1 MNSNAFGANAMAEIY
16 LDIETQKIAEEV
28 QGGWD
33 NIRAFG
39 LSVAV
44 TWDGVNEFRDWYETD
59 AGRLIGEL
67 RGFDRVVTFN
77 GHRFDLEV
85 LSVYGDVRELREKS
99 LDILVDLKRRLGFR
113 VSLQNLAQATLG
125 KAKTASGLDAVKWWR
140 SGDPALRQR
149 VVDYCRMD
157 VEILRDIVAFGRREG
172 FVKVPSQGKELTV
185 YVAWEVAGGQAG
197 KQ

>member
-1 MNSNAFGANAMAEIY
+1 MAMTEIY
-16 LDIETQKIAEEV
+16 LDVETQRIAEEV

-44 TWDGVNEFRDWYETD
+44 TWDAANEYREWYEPD

-67 RGFDRVVTFN
+67 RAFDRIVTFN
-77 GHRFDLEV
+77 GLRFDFEV
-85 LSVYGDVRELREKS
+85 LLAYGDVRELRGKS
-99 LDILVDLKRRLGFR
+99 LDLLQDLKRRLGFR

-125 KAKTASGLDAVKWWR
+125 KGKTASGLDAVKWWR

-157 VEILRDIVAFGRREG
+157 VEILREVVAYGRREG
-172 FVKVPSQGKELTV
+172 FVKIPSQGRELPV
-185 YVAWEVAGGQAG
+185 YVAW
-197 KQ
+197 

>member
-1 MNSNAFGANAMAEIY
+1 MAEIY
-16 LDIETQKIAEEV
+16 LDTETQRVADEV

-44 TWDGVNEFRDWYETD
+44 TWDATNGFREWYEPD

-67 RGFDRVVTFN
+67 RAFDRIVTYN
-77 GHRFDLEV
+77 GLRFDLAV
-85 LSVYGDVRELREKS
+85 LSAYGDVRELEKKS
-99 LDILVDLKRRLGFR
+99 LDLLQDLKRRLGFR

-125 KAKTASGLDAVKWWR
+125 RAKTASGLEAVKWWR

-149 VVDYCRMD
+149 VVEYCRMD
-157 VEILRDIVAFGRREG
+157 VEILREIVAHGRREG
-172 FVKVPSQGKELTV
+172 FVKVPSQGRELTV
-185 YVAWEVAGGQAG
+185 YVAWGEENG
-197 KQ
+197 

>member
-1 MNSNAFGANAMAEIY
+1 MVEIY
-16 LDIETQKIAEEV
+16 LDTETQRVADEV

-44 TWDGVNEFRDWYETD
+44 TWDASSGFREWYEPD

-67 RGFDRVVTFN
+67 RAFDRIVTYN
-77 GHRFDLEV
+77 GLRFDFAV
-85 LSVYGDVRELREKS
+85 LSAYGDVRELQKKS
-99 LDILVDLKRRLGFR
+99 LDLLQDLKRRLGFR

-125 KAKTASGLDAVKWWR
+125 RAKTASGLEAVKWWR

-149 VVDYCRMD
+149 VVEYCRMD
-157 VEILRDIVAFGRREG
+157 VDILREIVAHGRREG
-172 FVKVPSQGKELTV
+172 FVKVPSQGRELTV
-185 YVAWEVAGGQAG
+185 YVAWGEGNG
-197 KQ
+197 

>member
-1 MNSNAFGANAMAEIY
+1 MAEIY
-16 LDIETQKIAEEV
+16 LDTETQRVADEV

-44 TWDGVNEFRDWYETD
+44 TWDATNGFREWYEPD

-67 RGFDRVVTFN
+67 RAFDRIVTYN
-77 GHRFDLEV
+77 GLRFDLAV
-85 LSVYGDVRELREKS
+85 LSAYGDVRELEKKS
-99 LDILVDLKRRLGFR
+99 LDLLQDLKRRLGFR

-125 KAKTASGLDAVKWWR
+125 KSKTASGLEAVKWWR

-149 VVDYCRMD
+149 VAEYCKMD
-157 VEILRDIVAFGRREG
+157 VEILREIVVHGRREG
-172 FVKVPSQGKELTV
+172 FVKVPSQGRELTV
-185 YVAWEVAGGQAG
+185 YVAWGEGND
-197 KQ
+197 

>member
-1 MNSNAFGANAMAEIY
+1 MAMTEIY
-16 LDIETQKIAEEV
+16 LDVETQRIAEEV

-39 LSVAV
+39 LSVAM
-44 TWDGVNEFRDWYETD
+44 TWDAANEYREWYEPD

-67 RGFDRVVTFN
+67 RAFDRIVTFN
-77 GHRFDLEV
+77 GLRFDLEV
-85 LSVYGDVRELREKS
+85 LSAYGDVRELRGKS
-99 LDILVDLKRRLGFR
+99 LDLLQDLKRRLGFR

-125 KAKTASGLDAVKWWR
+125 KGKTASGLDAVKWWR

-157 VEILRDIVAFGRREG
+157 VEILREVVAYGRREG
-172 FVKVPSQGKELTV
+172 FVKIPSQGRELPV
-185 YVAWEVAGGQAG
+185 YVAW
-197 KQ
+197 

>member
-1 MNSNAFGANAMAEIY
+1 MAMAEIY
-16 LDIETQKIAEEV
+16 LDAETQRIADEV

-44 TWDGVNEFRDWYETD
+44 TWDAANGYREWYEAD

-67 RGFDRVVTFN
+67 RAFDRIVTFN
-77 GHRFDLEV
+77 GLRFDLEV
-85 LSVYGDVRELREKS
+85 LSAYGDVGELRGKS
-99 LDILVDLKRRLGFR
+99 LDLLQDLKRRLGFR

-125 KAKTASGLDAVKWWR
+125 KGKTASGLDAVKWWR

-157 VEILRDIVAFGRREG
+157 VEILREIVAYGRREG
-172 FVKVPSQGKELTV
+172 FVKIPSQGRDLPV
-185 YVAWEVAGGQAG
+185 YVAW
-197 KQ
+197 

>member
-1 MNSNAFGANAMAEIY
+1 MTEIY
-16 LDIETQKIAEEV
+16 LDVETQRIAEEV

-44 TWDGVNEFRDWYETD
+44 TWDAANEYREWYEPD

-67 RGFDRVVTFN
+67 RAFDRIVTFN
-77 GHRFDLEV
+77 GLRFDLEV
-85 LSVYGDVRELREKS
+85 LSAYGDVRELRGKS
-99 LDILVDLKRRLGFR
+99 LDLLQDLKRRLGFR

-125 KAKTASGLDAVKWWR
+125 KGKTASGLDAVKWWR

-157 VEILRDIVAFGRREG
+157 VEILREVVAYGRREG
-172 FVKVPSQGKELTV
+172 FVKIPSQGRELPV
-185 YVAWEVAGGQAG
+185 YVAW
-197 KQ
+197 